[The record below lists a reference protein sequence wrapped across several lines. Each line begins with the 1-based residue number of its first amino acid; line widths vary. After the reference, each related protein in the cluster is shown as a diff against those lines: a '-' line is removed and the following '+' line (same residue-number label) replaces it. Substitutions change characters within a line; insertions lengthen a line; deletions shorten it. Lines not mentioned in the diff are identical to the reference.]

1 MADQQ
6 NRATYGA
13 AAIARLKGQLPNPF
27 PRIMGPN
34 AMKYLQE
41 VVDSGL
47 TCDLVGRFEKAF
59 AQTLGVKYCVATPGC
74 TPALAILAAA
84 FPFAPGDEI
93 IVSPIT
99 DYGTIQGLF
108 RQGYIPVF
116 ADTAP
121 GTVNLS
127 AETVAPRITDR
138 TRAVL
143 CVHKTGIVCDM
154 DPINALAARHGLLVY
169 EDACQ
174 AVLSTYKGRVAGTL
188 AKAAGFS
195 FDSEKT
201 LGSDVGGCVVT
212 DDDALA
218 DRLRFVGHS
227 RGGIQKPGY
236 GRLHSEPGYAFR
248 MTQSTAAITLAQL
261 EILRENVATRD
272 RVVRRLTALAN
283 QIPGV
288 QALPIP
294 EDQGVYSC
302 WMFGITVDPAQFR
315 CSAAE
320 FAAQLAEAGI
330 PGAGT
335 GAYYLMPEACTFLE
349 DYAREKRFPFSQ
361 PPASREYRYGAG
373 CTPVAAEFLQR
384 FIRWS
389 TICEK
394 YTDEHADIA
403 AQILRAVADAN
414 RRLRAATVA
423 VKVLRS
429 VPRHWASAKGPRDG

>member
-1 MADQQ
+1 
-6 NRATYGA
+6 
-13 AAIARLKGQLPNPF
+13 
-27 PRIMGPN
+27 MGSN

-47 TCDLVGRFEKAF
+47 TCDMVGRFERAF
-59 AQTLGVKYCVATPGC
+59 AETLGVKHCVATPGC

-93 IVSPIT
+93 VVSPIT

-116 ADTAP
+116 ADTAA

-127 AETVAPRITDR
+127 AETIAPLLTER
-138 TRAVL
+138 TRAILV
-143 CVHKTGIVCDM
+143 VHKTGIVCDL
-154 DPINALAARHGLLVY
+154 DPINALAAKHGLLVY

-174 AVLSTYKGRVAGTL
+174 ALLSTYKGRLAGTL
-188 AKAAGFS
+188 AQAAGFS

-218 DRLRFVGHS
+218 RRLRFVGHS

-236 GRLHSEPGYAFR
+236 GRVHTEPGYAFR

-261 EILRENVATRD
+261 EILRENVATRN
-272 RVVRRLTALAN
+272 RMARQLAALVN
-283 QIPGV
+283 QIPGM

-294 EDQGVYSC
+294 EYQEVYSC
-302 WMFGITVDPAQFR
+302 WMFGITVDPAQFT
-315 CSAAE
+315 CSVAE
-320 FAAQLAEAGI
+320 FADQLAEAGI
-330 PGAGT
+330 PGAGM
-335 GAYYLMPEACTFLE
+335 GAYYLMPEACTFLDE
-349 DYAREKRFPFSQ
+349 YAQAGRFPFSR
-361 PPASREYRYGAG
+361 PPASHAYRYVREN
-373 CTPVAAEFLQR
+373 TPVAAEFLQR

-389 TICEK
+389 TLCEK
-394 YTDEHADIA
+394 YTEEHCDIA
-403 AQILRAVADAN
+403 AQILRAVAAAN
-414 RRLRAATVA
+414 RA
-423 VKVLRS
+423 
-429 VPRHWASAKGPRDG
+429 

>member
-1 MADQQ
+1 MSRPTE
-6 NRATYGA
+6 RAQFGA
-13 AAIARLKGQLPNPF
+13 AAIAHLKGQLPNPF

-47 TCDLVGRFEKAF
+47 SSGMVERFEAAF
-59 AQTLGVKYCVATPGC
+59 ASTLGVKHCIATPGC

-116 ADTAP
+116 ADTEP
-121 GTVNLS
+121 GSVNLS
-127 AETVAPRITDR
+127 AETIAPLITDR

-154 DPINALAARHGLLVY
+154 DPINELAARHGLLVY

-174 AVLSTYKGRVAGTL
+174 AVLSTYQGRVAGTL
-188 AKAAGFS
+188 AKAAAFS

-218 DRLRFVGHS
+218 ERLRFVGHS
-227 RGGIQKPGY
+227 RGGMQRPGY
-236 GRLHSEPGYAFR
+236 GRVHPEPGYAFR

-261 EILRENVATRD
+261 EIIAENVATRD
-272 RVVRRLTALAN
+272 RMARLLSCLIN
-283 QIPGV
+283 EIPGV

-294 EDQGVYSC
+294 EYQGVYSC
-302 WMFGITVDPAQFR
+302 WMFGLTVDPAQFT
-315 CSAAE
+315 CTVAE
-320 FAAQLAEAGI
+320 FGEQLAEAGI
-330 PGAGT
+330 PGAGI
-335 GAYYLMPEACTFLE
+335 APYYLMPEACEFLDE
-349 DYAREKRFPFSQ
+349 YAQAKRFPFSQ
-361 PPASREYRYGAG
+361 PPASREYRYGAAS
-373 CTPVAAEFLQR
+373 TPVAAEFLQR

-394 YTDEHADIA
+394 YTEEHCAMA
-403 AQILRAVADAN
+403 AQIIRAIADDN
-414 RRLRAATVA
+414 RA
-423 VKVLRS
+423 
-429 VPRHWASAKGPRDG
+429 

>member
-1 MADQQ
+1 MSTLQQ
-6 NRATYGA
+6 RATYGA
-13 AAIARLKGQLPNPF
+13 AAIAHLKGKLPNPF

-34 AMKYLQE
+34 AMRYLQE

-47 TCDLVGRFEKAF
+47 ACDMLGRFEKAF
-59 AQTLGVKYCVATPGC
+59 AQTLGVKHCIATPGC

-116 ADTAP
+116 ADTEP

-127 AETVAPRITDR
+127 AATIAPRITDR
-138 TRAVL
+138 TRAIL

-154 DPINALAARHGLLVY
+154 DPINELAGRHGLVVY

-174 AVLSTYKGRVAGTL
+174 AVLSTYKGRLAGTL

-195 FDSEKT
+195 FDAEKT

-218 DRLRFVGHS
+218 ERLSFVGHS
-227 RGGIQKPGY
+227 RGGMQKAGY
-236 GRLHSEPGYAFR
+236 GRIHTEPGYAFR
-248 MTQSTAAITLAQL
+248 MTLSTAAITLAQL
-261 EILRENVATRD
+261 ETIRGNVAARD
-272 RVVRRLTALAN
+272 RAARRLTALIDD
-283 QIPGV
+283 IPGLR
-288 QALPIP
+288 ALPIP
-294 EDQGVYSC
+294 EYQSVYSC
-302 WMFGITVDPAQFR
+302 WMFGITVDPAQFT
-315 CSAAE
+315 CSVAGFAE
-320 FAAQLAEAGI
+320 QLAAAGI

-335 GAYYLMPEACTFLE
+335 APYYLMPEACVFL
-349 DYAREKRFPFSQ
+349 DQYARADRFPFSR
-361 PPASREYRYGAG
+361 PPASREYHYGAES
-373 CTPVAAEFLQR
+373 TPVAAEFLRR

-389 TICEK
+389 TLCEK
-394 YTDEHADIA
+394 YTDEHCDIA
-403 AQILRAVADAN
+403 AQIIRAVADGN
-414 RRLRAATVA
+414 RA
-423 VKVLRS
+423 
-429 VPRHWASAKGPRDG
+429 

>member
-1 MADQQ
+1 MTDTRE
-6 NRATYGA
+6 RAKYGA
-13 AAIARLKGQLPNPF
+13 EALAHLKGKLPNPF

-34 AMKYLQE
+34 ATAYLQE

-47 TCDLVGRFEKAF
+47 TCDMVGRFEAAF
-59 AQTLGVKYCVATPGC
+59 SEVLGVRHCVATPGC

-84 FPFAPGDEI
+84 FPFEPGDEI

-108 RQGYIPVF
+108 RHGYIPVF

-121 GTVNLS
+121 GGVNIS
-127 AETVAPRITDR
+127 AETVAPLITDR

-154 DPINALAARHGLLVY
+154 DPINALAEEHGLVVY

-174 AVLSTYKGRVAGTL
+174 AVLSTYRGRLAGTL
-188 AKAAGFS
+188 GSAAGFS
-195 FDSEKT
+195 FDAEKT

-212 DDDALA
+212 DDDTLA
-218 DRLRFVGHS
+218 ERLRFMGQS
-227 RGGIQKPGY
+227 RGGVSKAGY
-236 GRLHSEPGYAFR
+236 GRLHTEPGYAFR

-261 EILRENVATRD
+261 EIVGENVAARD
-272 RVVRRLTALAN
+272 RAARLLTDLIN
-283 QIPGV
+283 EIPGV

-294 EDQGVYSC
+294 DYQEVYSC
-302 WMFGITVDPAQFR
+302 WMFGITVDPARFT
-315 CSAAE
+315 CSVAE
-320 FAAQLAEAGI
+320 FAEKLAEGGI
-330 PGAGT
+330 PGAGM

-349 DYAREKRFPFSQ
+349 EYARAGLFPFSR
-361 PPASREYRYGAG
+361 PPAGRAYRYGAA
-373 CTPVAAEFLQR
+373 CAPTAAEHLQR

-394 YTDEHADIA
+394 YTEEHCEIA
-403 AQILRAVADAN
+403 AQIVRAVAESN
-414 RRLRAATVA
+414 RV
-423 VKVLRS
+423 
-429 VPRHWASAKGPRDG
+429 